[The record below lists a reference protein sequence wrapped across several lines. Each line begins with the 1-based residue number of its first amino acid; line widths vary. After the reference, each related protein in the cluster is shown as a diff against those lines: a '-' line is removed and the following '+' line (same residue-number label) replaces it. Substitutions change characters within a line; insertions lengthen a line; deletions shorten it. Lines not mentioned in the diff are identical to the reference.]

1 MLLDAGRQKAAG
13 SASPHLMDLQG
24 KRLAWA
30 NEPEKGAR
38 FNVGQVKDLSGGGDI
53 PARGL
58 FEKKITKIR
67 PSHLLILLTNH
78 KPHADP
84 NDTAFWARLRFIAFY
99 VHFVDNP
106 QKENERKIDTA
117 LQQTLE
123 NEASG
128 ILAWLVRG
136 CLAWQEQGLATPQSV
151 LDEGTIYREE
161 EDVIK
166 NFLDEYCI
174 LKSDARVKASSLYEA
189 YDKWCK
195 DSNMHPLNAMNF
207 GLMLKKKNLSKIRS
221 NEGLVYQGIG
231 LRELDIV

>member
-1 MLLDAGRQKAAG
+1 
-13 SASPHLMDLQG
+13 MDLQG

-78 KPHADP
+78 KPHADTH
-84 NDTAFWARLRFIAFY
+84 DTAFWTRLRFIAFNM
-99 VHFVDNP
+99 HFVSNP
-106 QKENERKIDTA
+106 QEENERSIDTN
-117 LQQTLE
+117 LWRTLE
-123 NEASG
+123 QETSG

-136 CLAWQEQGLATPQSV
+136 CLSWQEEGLNTPQSV
-151 LDEGTIYREE
+151 LDDGKTYREE

-166 NFLDEYCI
+166 NFLDDCCI
-174 LKSDARVKASSLYEA
+174 IKSLVFKLNGLART
-189 YDKWCK
+189 
-195 DSNMHPLNAMNF
+195 PL
-207 GLMLKKKNLSKIRS
+207 
-221 NEGLVYQGIG
+221 EVP
-231 LRELDIV
+231 